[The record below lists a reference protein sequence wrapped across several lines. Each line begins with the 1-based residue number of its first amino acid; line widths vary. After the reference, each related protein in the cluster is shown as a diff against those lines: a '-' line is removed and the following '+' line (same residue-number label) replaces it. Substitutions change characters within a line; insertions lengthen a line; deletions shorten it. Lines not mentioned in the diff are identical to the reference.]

1 LTEQVF
7 QPAEGQKEVFE
18 EISMLAQSVL
28 DGYNV
33 RSFRSHR
40 EERMLNFSCGLH
52 FNRCAFL
59 HMDRQVAES
68 RGRWKVDQ

>member
-1 LTEQVF
+1 
-7 QPAEGQKEVFE
+7 
-18 EISMLAQSVL
+18 MLAQSVL

-40 EERMLNFSCGLH
+40 EERMLNSSCGLH